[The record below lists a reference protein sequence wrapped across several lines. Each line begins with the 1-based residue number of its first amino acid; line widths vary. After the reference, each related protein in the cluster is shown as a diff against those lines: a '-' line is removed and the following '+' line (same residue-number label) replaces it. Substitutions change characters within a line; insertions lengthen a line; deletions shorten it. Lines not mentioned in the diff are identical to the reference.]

1 MTQQKDKPLLV
12 YRFSALGDIAMTIP
26 VLRSF
31 FKSYPNQKII
41 FVSRNYAKPLFDEFD
56 NLEFIGVDFNK
67 NYKGVQGL
75 FNLFKLLRKK
85 NIKSV
90 ADLHNVLRTKVL
102 NFLFRITLKKV
113 QSVKKGRSER
123 KKLIRKKNKI
133 FKPLTPVQYR
143 YCDVFRRLGF
153 PVDLVNHE
161 YPIKPFLDNDTE
173 EQKLLSLCHNKKKI
187 GIAPFASFQGKSY
200 PLDLMQN
207 VIAYLQKTHSVY
219 LFGGG
224 ENELKQIEIWDRAY
238 ENVFDVSKDFNLGQ
252 QLNIIN
258 YIDLM
263 ISMDSA
269 NGHLAANFG
278 VPVLTIWGMTHPF
291 CGFTPFDQALENS
304 IVIDRN
310 SYPAVPT
317 SIYGNKIPKGY
328 ENAFRSIEPKEI
340 IEKALKI
347 LEDTTPRHN

>member
-1 MTQQKDKPLLV
+1 MTQQNDKPLLV
-12 YRFSALGDIAMTIP
+12 YRFSALGDIAITIP

-56 NLEFIGVDFNK
+56 NLEFIGLDFNK
-67 NYKGVQGL
+67 NYKGIQGL
-75 FNLFKLLRKK
+75 INLFKLLRKK

-113 QSVKKGRSER
+113 QSVKKGRIDR

-161 YPIKPFLDNDTE
+161 YPIKPFLNNDTE
-173 EQKLLSLCHNKKKI
+173 EQKLLSLCQNKKII

-207 VIAYLQKTHSVY
+207 VIAYLQKSHSIY

-224 ENELKQIEIWDRAY
+224 ENELKQIKIWDRAY
-238 ENVFDVSKDFNLGQ
+238 ENVFDVSKNFNLGQ

-269 NGHLAANFG
+269 NGHIAANCG
-278 VPVLTIWGMTHPF
+278 IPVLTIWGMTHPF
-291 CGFTPFDQALENS
+291 CGFTPFNQAVENS
-304 IVIDRN
+304 IMINRN
-310 SYPAVPT
+310 LYPAIPS
-317 SIYGNKIPKGY
+317 SIFGKKIPKGY
-328 ENAFRSIEPKEI
+328 ENAFRSIKPKEI

-347 LEDTTPRHN
+347 LDKTIPHHN

>member
-56 NLEFIGVDFNK
+56 NLEFIGVEFNK
-67 NYKGVQGL
+67 QYKGIHGL
-75 FNLFKLLRKK
+75 IKLFKLLRKK

-90 ADLHNVLRTKVL
+90 ADLHNVIRTKIL
-102 NFLFRITLKKV
+102 NFLFRMTLKKV
-113 QSVKKGRSER
+113 QFVKKGRSDR
-123 KKLIRKKNKI
+123 KKLIRRKNKI

-143 YCDVFRRLGF
+143 YCDVFRKLRF

-173 EQKLLSLCHNKKKI
+173 EQKLLSSCQNKKII

-207 VIAYLQKTHSVY
+207 VIAYLQKSHSIY

-224 ENELKQIEIWDRAY
+224 ENELKQIKIWDRAY
-238 ENVFDVSKDFNLGQ
+238 ENVFDVSKNFDLGQ

-269 NGHLAANFG
+269 NGHLAANYDI
-278 VPVLTIWGMTHPF
+278 PVLTLWGMTHPF
-291 CGFTPFDQALENS
+291 CGFTPFNQPQENS
-304 IVIDRN
+304 ITLDRN
-310 SYPAVPT
+310 NFPYVPT
-317 SIYGNKIPKGY
+317 SIFGNKIPKGY
-328 ENAFRSIEPKEI
+328 ENAFRSVNPKI
-340 IEKALKI
+340 VIEKVLEI
-347 LEDTTPRHN
+347 LYQTTPHHN

>member
-31 FKSYPNQKII
+31 FKSYPDQKII

-56 NLEFIGVDFNK
+56 NLEFIGVEFNK
-67 NYKGVQGL
+67 QYKGIHGL
-75 FNLFKLLRKK
+75 IKLFKLLRKK

-90 ADLHNVLRTKVL
+90 ADLHNVIRTKIL

-113 QSVKKGRSER
+113 QFVKKGRSDR
-123 KKLIRKKNKI
+123 KKLIRRKNKI
-133 FKPLTPVQYR
+133 FKPLTPVHYR

-161 YPIKPFLDNDTE
+161 YPVKPFLDNDTV
-173 EQKLLSLCHNKKKI
+173 EQKLLSSCLNKKII

-207 VIAYLQKTHSVY
+207 VIAYLQKNHSIY

-224 ENELKQIEIWDRAY
+224 ENELKQIKIWNRAY

-258 YIDLM
+258 
-263 ISMDSA
+263 
-269 NGHLAANFG
+269 
-278 VPVLTIWGMTHPF
+278 
-291 CGFTPFDQALENS
+291 
-304 IVIDRN
+304 
-310 SYPAVPT
+310 
-317 SIYGNKIPKGY
+317 
-328 ENAFRSIEPKEI
+328 
-340 IEKALKI
+340 
-347 LEDTTPRHN
+347 